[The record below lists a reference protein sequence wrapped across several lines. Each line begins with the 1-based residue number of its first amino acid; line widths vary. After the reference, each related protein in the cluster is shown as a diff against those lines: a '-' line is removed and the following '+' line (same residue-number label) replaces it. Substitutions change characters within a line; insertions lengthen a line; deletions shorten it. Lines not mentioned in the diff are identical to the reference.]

1 MKFENIIF
9 CEHGNVK
16 ISLSMNKTWCT
27 LYSKILLFSEVLKSD
42 TTNESLNA
50 WMEGLT
56 FLATHFVNLAEEFK
70 SEYLNTV
77 VMNII

>member
-16 ISLSMNKTWCT
+16 IALSMNKTRCT
-27 LYSKILLFSEVLKSD
+27 LYSKILLFSEVLKSV

-56 FLATHFVNLAEEFK
+56 FLATHFVYLAEEFK
-70 SEYLNTV
+70 SEYMSTKT
-77 VMNII
+77 